1 MDLRGEVNGIAVYD
15 DFAHHPTAI
24 RSTLEG
30 VRAAF
35 PDARIWGIFEP
46 RSWSSRRNVFQKD
59 FGESF
64 VDANLALLAP
74 VFEPE
79 KLQPDARLDPNQVI
93 ADIQKNGT
101 PSHYFDSNDHL
112 VEFILTNAK
121 KGDKLIL
128 MSNGS
133 FDGIHERILEGLKSL

>member
-1 MDLRGEVNGIAVYD
+1 MDLRGEIKGIAVYD

-35 PDARIWGIFEP
+35 PNARIWGIFEP

-59 FGESF
+59 FGASF
-64 VDANLALLAP
+64 VDANLALIAP

-79 KLQPDARLDPNQVI
+79 KLQPDVRLDPDRVI
-93 ADIQKNGT
+93 DDIQRSGT
-101 PSHYFDSNDHL
+101 PAHYFVSNDDL
-112 VEFILTNAK
+112 VDYVLSHAK
-121 KGDKLIL
+121 EGDKLIL

-133 FDGIHERILEGLKSL
+133 FDGVHERILEGLKRL